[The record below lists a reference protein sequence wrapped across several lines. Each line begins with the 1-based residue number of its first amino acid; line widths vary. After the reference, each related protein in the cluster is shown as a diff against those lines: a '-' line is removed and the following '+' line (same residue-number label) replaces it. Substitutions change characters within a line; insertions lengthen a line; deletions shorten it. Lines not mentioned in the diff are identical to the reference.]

1 MPLHKKNHMN
11 RSNFKERKAA
21 PGKSRLISSGKA
33 GRAKYLIAAFMI
45 TAIVLTFAGCSAY
58 SGNVFDYDKAYLGS
72 EITPEYIF
80 AVSSEYFG
88 TGSENT
94 SSDIENIEKQTEKAT
109 AARADTVDKDNEEK
123 IYVYWTDDSLVWHL
137 DSRCEKYASSSFQ
150 HDGTLKEAR
159 KAGMRHVCEECADT
173 VITEGGNYHD
183 IP

>member
-1 MPLHKKNHMN
+1 MKK
-11 RSNFKERKAA
+11 SDFKGRKAVIGEPA
-21 PGKSRLISSGKA
+21 PIFTGKTGKS
-33 GRAKYLIAAFMI
+33 KYLIDAFMI
-45 TAIVLTFAGCSAY
+45 TAIILTFAGYSAY
-58 SGNVFDYDKAYLGS
+58 SGNVFDYDKAYPGS

-80 AVSSEYFG
+80 AVSSEYFNA
-88 TGSENT
+88 GSENA
-94 SSDIENIEKQTEKAT
+94 SSDNIEKQTEKTT
-109 AARADTVDKDNEEK
+109 AARTNTDDKDIEDK